1 MTDGKGTV
9 FEENAGEMVL
19 GQETGGDGS
28 DGIQVIQLAEATSS
42 QTTLRGVLSLGVLDR
57 IFEVDVRVD
66 MDGSGRSEGSRGR
79 AVLVGL
85 GRKGGRDGVGRSRE
99 TGVMVL
105 DGQRSGG
112 HGSEGV
118 LAGPEV
124 VTGFGDVDRL
134 RHSSQSQS
142 DARVGVAAGRSHIV
156 DRFGVWVVSLLVL
169 AASESAFGVDGIG
182 RMM

>member
-1 MTDGKGTV
+1 MTDGEGTV

-19 GQETGGDGS
+19 GKETRGDGS
-28 DGIQVIQLAEATSS
+28 DGIQVIQFAETASS
-42 QTTLRGVLSLGVLDR
+42 QTTLRGVLSLGVLDS
-57 IFEVDVRVD
+57 IFQVNVRVD
-66 MDGSGRSEGSRGR
+66 VGRSGRSEGSSRR

-99 TGVMVL
+99 TGVMFL
-105 DGQRSGG
+105 DGQRSGSD
-112 HGSEGV
+112 GSEGI
-118 LAGPEV
+118 LANPEV

-156 DRFGVWVVSLLVL
+156 
-169 AASESAFGVDGIG
+169 
-182 RMM
+182 